1 MGLPAYGTFYVYILQ
16 CADDS
21 YYVGLTRQD
30 LDARYQEHTSG
41 HYGGYTSTRRPL
53 KLMWSE
59 QFGRLTDAI
68 ACERRLKG
76 FRREKKEALIRGELS
91 ALPGLARTAKQKPSL
106 SC

>member
-1 MGLPAYGTFYVYILQ
+1 MGLPAYGTFYVYILR

-30 LDARYQEHTSG
+30 LEGQFQEHISG
-41 HYGGYTSTRRPL
+41 HYSGYTSTRRPL
-53 KLMWSE
+53 KLVWSE

-76 FRREKKEALIRGELS
+76 WRRAKKEALIRGELS
-91 ALPGLARTAKQKPSL
+91 ALPRLAKTAKTGR